1 MALMARNPSLRLRQA
16 VQSES
21 SCSTDRI
28 SFIDHRTMHTEND
41 LNLVMR
47 LRHKTDLRNTDE
59 KRLTSL
65 AWAALSVAEDV
76 YEWLLLDAGHDDDE
90 LSRVSVN
97 KGSDL

>member
-1 MALMARNPSLRLRQA
+1 
-16 VQSES
+16 
-21 SCSTDRI
+21 
-28 SFIDHRTMHTEND
+28 MHEEND

-90 LSRVSVN
+90 LSRVG
-97 KGSDL
+97 KGPGSY